1 MNFPKNKIL
10 PINGKTIYTINGY
23 GIDKE
28 NNEILINNLKEY
40 LTVSARVNP
49 DAPGAN
55 IDRSFSVYRESIK
68 RIYIPRAFGLK
79 NFKNSSNDNLH
90 NGIDAPNLIFKGS
103 LRPEQQLPVDAFIK
117 AANDPLKGGGII
129 SVGCG
134 FGKTVLALYLS
145 TVFKKKTMVICHKEF
160 LINQWKERIEQYIP
174 TAKVGLIK
182 AKIIDTEDKDIVLAS
197 LRSLAMKEYNP
208 EIFKQFGFIAVD
220 ECHHTSAEVFMQALP
235 KVTCRIML
243 GLSATLNRK
252 DGLRRVFE
260 WFLGEPVFELK
271 KRSDNSLNI
280 TVIDYKQGRSINYG
294 MEKNMWNGKRN
305 TAQMINDICSYNPR
319 TEILLKILINVL
331 KEEPGRKTLILSDR
345 RNHLN
350 MFEKRIKELNLGSVG
365 YYVGGMKET
374 ELKNSESKDI
384 ILATF
389 SMAAEGMDVP
399 VLNTL
404 ILASPVSSIE
414 QPIGRI
420 QRQKPHDRKYIPL
433 VIDIIDNYSIFSNQ
447 AKKRSEFYK
456 KQGYSINYITNTIDN
471 EIIDIINDTDISE
484 NNELEKKERYE
495 FLDESDNES

>member
-1 MNFPKNKIL
+1 
-10 PINGKTIYTINGY
+10 
-23 GIDKE
+23 
-28 NNEILINNLKEY
+28 
-40 LTVSARVNP
+40 
-49 DAPGAN
+49 
-55 IDRSFSVYRESIK
+55 
-68 RIYIPRAFGLK
+68 
-79 NFKNSSNDNLH
+79 
-90 NGIDAPNLIFKGS
+90 
-103 LRPEQQLPVDAFIK
+103 
-117 AANDPLKGGGII
+117 
-129 SVGCG
+129 
-134 FGKTVLALYLS
+134 
-145 TVFKKKTMVICHKEF
+145 
-160 LINQWKERIEQYIP
+160 
-174 TAKVGLIK
+174 
-182 AKIIDTEDKDIVLAS
+182 
-197 LRSLAMKEYNP
+197 
-208 EIFKQFGFIAVD
+208 
-220 ECHHTSAEVFMQALP
+220 
-235 KVTCRIML
+235 
-243 GLSATLNRK
+243 
-252 DGLRRVFE
+252 
-260 WFLGEPVFELK
+260 
-271 KRSDNSLNI
+271 
-280 TVIDYKQGRSINYG
+280 
-294 MEKNMWNGKRN
+294 MWNGKRN
-305 TAQMINDICSYNPR
+305 TAQMINAICSYNPR

-404 ILASPVSSIE
+404 ILASTVSSIE